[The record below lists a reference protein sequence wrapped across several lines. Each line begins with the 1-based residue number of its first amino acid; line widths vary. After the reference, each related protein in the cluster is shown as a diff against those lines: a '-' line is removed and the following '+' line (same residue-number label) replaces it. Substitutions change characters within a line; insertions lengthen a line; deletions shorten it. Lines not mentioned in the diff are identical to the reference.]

1 MVACGGVGGARPRL
15 ERAGRDE
22 VLRVA
27 AVAERAPANERR
39 QQRNDGRALA
49 RTRRHKRP
57 RKRLQLWLEHQM
69 RCLPNFILLLL
80 FLFLLWRLLLL
91 WNLLLLLLEVTS
103 CVSICQAEENGED
116 GAGAVDKVCAVVG
129 DGPLAERVH
138 ERRAR
143 RGRAHKGQ
151 QFRHNAVDIVV
162 VNIMQCIQCAYNKAE
177 CWS

>member
-49 RTRRHKRP
+49 RTRGHKRP

-69 RCLPNFILLLL
+69 RCLPNFILLFL
-80 FLFLLWRLLLL
+80 FLFLLWH
-91 WNLLLLLLEVTS
+91 LLLLLEVTS
-103 CVSICQAEENGED
+103 CVSISEAEEDGED
-116 GAGAVDKVCAVVG
+116 SAGAVDKVCAVVG

-143 RGRAHKGQ
+143 RGCAHKGQ